1 MKRPK
6 VEHQPLPRWPPRL
19 VLNGLRHRES
29 PHRNGSAAAAQAK
42 IPRRRGRE
50 RIRGPHPAD
59 RRPVRVGD
67 GHHVPTPRWTRHEYE
82 ANPKD
87 AIAVAEANL
96 IVQNGLG
103 YDEFMNKLEQASP
116 NPNRVVIDAGQAL
129 EYQANTANP
138 HIWYQ
143 LNTMPRLAKM
153 VAADLGKLDPTHAAY
168 FQARAHAFIQSLK
181 PWDEAVA
188 RLKAAFHG
196 RGAAVTEPVS
206 DYLLQEAGLDIKT
219 PWAFQAAIMNG
230 TDPSPQDV
238 ALQTQLFTR
247 HEVGVFCYNKQVVTN
262 VTKMFLSLA
271 RREHIPTVAVYE
283 TEPAGLTYQRWM
295 LEETNGIYNALAH
308 GTSLEAI
315 S

>member
-1 MKRPK
+1 MKRP
-6 VEHQPLPRWPPRL
+6 WW
-19 VLNGLRHRES
+19 NT
-29 PHRNGSAAAAQAK
+29 AAAALSAALVVTGCGIAKPASNGGAPAAPQAD
-42 IPRRRGRE
+42 
-50 RIRGPHPAD
+50 IRAVGAESEYADLIRQIGGPYVSVTAIMSNPAVD
-59 RRPVRVGD
+59 P
-67 GHHVPTPRWTRHEYE
+67 HEYE

-96 IVQNGLG
+96 VVQNGLG

-116 NPNRVVIDAGQAL
+116 NPKRLVIDAGEAL
-129 EYQANTANP
+129 GYQADTANP

-143 LNTMPRLAKM
+143 LNTMPRLAKI
-153 VAADLGKLDPTHAAY
+153 VAADLGKLDPSHAAY
-168 FQARAHAFIQSLK
+168 FQARAGAFIQSLK

-188 RLKAAFHG
+188 RLKAAYHG

-206 DYLLQEAGLDIKT
+206 DYLLQEAGLTIKT

-238 ALQTQLFTR
+238 ALQTQLFTH
-247 HEVGVFCYNKQVVTN
+247 HEVSVFCYNKQVVTN
-262 VTKMFLSLA
+262 VTKTFLHLA
-271 RREHIPTVAVYE
+271 EREHIPTVAVYE
-283 TEPAGLTYQRWM
+283 TEPTGLTYQRWM
-295 LEETNGIYNALAH
+295 LEETNAIYNALAH

>member
-1 MKRPK
+1 MKRPWWNTA
-6 VEHQPLPRWPPRL
+6 VAAM
-19 VLNGLRHRES
+19 
-29 PHRNGSAAAAQAK
+29 AAALTVAGCGIAKPGSTGSPATTQAK
-42 IPRRRGRE
+42 IRAVGAE
-50 RIRGPHPAD
+50 SEYADLIRQIGGPYVSVTAIMSNPAVD
-59 RRPVRVGD
+59 P
-67 GHHVPTPRWTRHEYE
+67 HEYE

-116 NPNRVVIDAGQAL
+116 NPNRFVIDAGQAL
-129 EYQANTANP
+129 GYQANTANP

-153 VAADLGKLDPTHAAY
+153 VAADLGKLDPSHAAY

-206 DYLLQEAGLDIKT
+206 DDLLQEAGLDVKT

-308 GTSLEAI
+308 GASLEAI

>member
-1 MKRPK
+1 MKRP
-6 VEHQPLPRWPPRL
+6 RL
-19 VLNGLRHRES
+19 
-29 PHRNGSAAAAQAK
+29 AAAIAALSTAAAVTGCGLDHSNATAADATK
-42 IPRRRGRE
+42 PE
-50 RIRGPHPAD
+50 IRAVGAESQYADLIRQIGGPYVSVTAIMANPAVD
-59 RRPVRVGD
+59 P
-67 GHHVPTPRWTRHEYE
+67 HEYE

-96 IVQNGLG
+96 VVQNGLG

-116 NPNRVVIDAGQAL
+116 NAKRIVLDAGEAL
-129 EYQANTANP
+129 GYQANTANP

-143 LNTMPRLAKM
+143 LNTMPRLATM
-153 VAADLGKLDPTHAAY
+153 VARDLGKLDPSHAAY
-168 FQARAHAFIQSLK
+168 FDARARAFIQSLK

-188 RLKAAFHG
+188 RLKRTFHG

-206 DYLLQEAGLDIKT
+206 DYLLQEAGLDVKT

-238 ALQTQLFTR
+238 ALQTALFTH

-262 VTKMFLSLA
+262 VTRMFLNLA
-271 RREHIPTVAVYE
+271 AREHIPTVAVYE
-283 TEPAGLTYQRWM
+283 TEPNGLTYQQWM
-295 LEETNGIYNALAH
+295 LEETNAIYNALAH

>member
-6 VEHQPLPRWPPRL
+6 RKAVFAAI
-19 VLNGLRHRES
+19 
-29 PHRNGSAAAAQAK
+29 AAAAAVTGCGIAHQGQIASGAAAGAK
-42 IPRRRGRE
+42 IRAVGAE
-50 RIRGPHPAD
+50 SEYADLIRQIGGPYVSVTAIMSNPAVD
-59 RRPVRVGD
+59 P
-67 GHHVPTPRWTRHEYE
+67 HEYE

-87 AIAVAEANL
+87 AVAVAEANL

-103 YDEFMNKLEQASP
+103 YDGFMNKLEQASP
-116 NPNRVVIDAGQAL
+116 NPKRFVVDAGQAL
-129 EYQANTANP
+129 GYQANTANP

-143 LNTMPRLAKM
+143 VNTMPRLAKI
-153 VAADLGKLDPTHAAY
+153 VAGDLAKLDPSHAAY
-168 FQARAHAFIQSLK
+168 FRARANAFIQSLK

-188 RLKAAFHG
+188 RLKSTFRG

-206 DYLLQEAGLDIKT
+206 DYLLQEAGLDVKT

-238 ALQTQLFTR
+238 ALQTSLFTH

-262 VTKMFLSLA
+262 VTRMFLSLA
-271 RREHIPTVAVYE
+271 AREHIPTVAVYE
-283 TEPAGLTYQRWM
+283 TEPAGLTYQQWM
-295 LEETNGIYNALAH
+295 LDETNAIYNALAH

>member
-1 MKRPK
+1 MKRPWRSTTITA
-6 VEHQPLPRWPPRL
+6 L
-19 VLNGLRHRES
+19 
-29 PHRNGSAAAAQAK
+29 AAALIATGCGIAK
-42 IPRRRGRE
+42 PASNGGASASQPK
-50 RIRGPHPAD
+50 IRAVGAESEYADLIRQIGGTYVSVTAIMSNPAVD
-59 RRPVRVGD
+59 P
-67 GHHVPTPRWTRHEYE
+67 HEYE

-96 IVQNGLG
+96 VVQNGLG

-116 NPNRVVIDAGQAL
+116 NPKRYVIDAGQAL
-129 EYQANTANP
+129 GYQPNTANP

-153 VAADLGKLDPTHAAY
+153 VASDLGKLDPSQAAY
-168 FQARAHAFIQSLK
+168 FQARANAFVQSLK

-188 RLKAAFHG
+188 RLKAAYRG

-206 DYLLQEAGLDIKT
+206 DYLLQEAGLQIKT
-219 PWAFQAAIMNG
+219 PWAFQEAIMNG

-238 ALQTQLFTR
+238 ALQTQLFTH
-247 HEVGVFCYNKQVVTN
+247 HEVSVFCYNKQVVTN
-262 VTKMFLSLA
+262 VTKMFLTLA
-271 RREHIPTVAVYE
+271 QREHIPTVAVYE
-283 TEPAGLTYQRWM
+283 TEPTGLTYQQWM
-295 LEETNGIYNALAH
+295 LEETNAIYNALAH

>member
-1 MKRPK
+1 MKRP
-6 VEHQPLPRWPPRL
+6 WWNTAIAAMAAAL
-19 VLNGLRHRES
+19 VLTGCGIAKPAS
-29 PHRNGSAAAAQAK
+29 NGSAAAAQAK
-42 IPRRRGRE
+42 IRAVGAE
-50 RIRGPHPAD
+50 SEYADLIRQIGGPYVSVTAIMSNPAVD
-59 RRPVRVGD
+59 P
-67 GHHVPTPRWTRHEYE
+67 HEYE

>member
-1 MKRPK
+1 MKRP
-6 VEHQPLPRWPPRL
+6 WW
-19 VLNGLRHRES
+19 NTAIAAM
-29 PHRNGSAAAAQAK
+29 SAALTVAGCGIEKPGSTGSPATTQAK
-42 IPRRRGRE
+42 IRAVGAE
-50 RIRGPHPAD
+50 SEYADLIRQIGGPYVSVTAIMSNPAVD
-59 RRPVRVGD
+59 P
-67 GHHVPTPRWTRHEYE
+67 HEYE

-116 NPNRVVIDAGQAL
+116 NPNRVVIDAGEAL
-129 EYQANTANP
+129 GYRANTANP

-143 LNTMPRLAKM
+143 MNTMPRLAKI

-168 FQARAHAFIQSLK
+168 FKTRANAFIQSLK

-188 RLKAAFHG
+188 RLKTAFHG

-230 TDPSPQDV
+230 TDPSPQEM
-238 ALQTQLFTR
+238 ALQTQLFTH

-262 VTKMFLSLA
+262 VTKMFLNLA
-271 RREHIPTVAVYE
+271 EREHIPTVAVYE
-283 TEPAGLTYQRWM
+283 TEPTGLTYQQWM
-295 LEETNGIYNALAH
+295 LEETNAIYNALAH